1 MKLPYWQVDAFVDGP
16 LSGNPAAVLL
26 LDHPIEDGAMQAVA
40 AETGLP
46 ATAFVLPGENDIR
59 PIRWFAS
66 DREIALCGHGALAA
80 GHLVLAG
87 ADRDEARFRS
97 ASGELLTVRRL
108 ARQAAYEL
116 GLPALVSESHAI
128 DGLAEALGREP
139 VEMLWRDGG
148 YAVAVFA
155 DAADVL
161 ALAPEASALRALG
174 NWQVTATAPGT
185 GEDVVSRVFSSG
197 GREDAA
203 TGSAHALL
211 TPYWTARLGRSSFT
225 ARQASARG
233 AKFDCRI
240 EGATVWLGGACR
252 TVIEGSYCPAG

>member
-1 MKLPYWQVDAFVDGP
+1 MTLPYWQVDAFVDGP

-26 LDHPIEDGAMQAVA
+26 VDRAFDDETMQAVA

-46 ATAFVLPGENDIR
+46 ATAFILPGENDIR
-59 PIRWFAS
+59 PIRWFAPS
-66 DREIALCGHGALAA
+66 REIALCGHGALAA
-80 GHLVLAG
+80 GHVVLAG
-87 ADRDEARFRS
+87 SDSDKVRLRS

-108 ARQAAYEL
+108 AGRAAYEL
-116 GLPALVSESHAI
+116 GLPALVSAPHAI

-139 VEMLWRDGG
+139 VETLWRDGG

-155 DAADVL
+155 DAADVI
-161 ALAPEASALRALG
+161 ALDPDPSALRALG
-174 NWQVTATAPGT
+174 NWQVTATAPGI
-185 GEDVVSRVFSSG
+185 GEDVVSRIFSAG

-211 TPYWTARLGRSSFT
+211 TPYWSARLGRATFT

-233 AKFDCRI
+233 ARFDCRI

-252 TVIEGSYCPAG
+252 TVIEGSYCAAG

>member
-1 MKLPYWQVDAFVDGP
+1 MPYWQVDAFVDGP
-16 LSGNPAAVLL
+16 SSGNPAAVLL
-26 LDHPIEDGAMQAVA
+26 VDRAFDDATMQAVA
-40 AETGLP
+40 AETRLP
-46 ATAFVLPGENDIR
+46 ATAFVFPGEDDIR
-59 PIRWFAS
+59 PIRWFAP

-80 GHLVLAG
+80 GHVVLAD

-108 ARQAAYEL
+108 AGQAAYEL
-116 GLPALVSESHAI
+116 GLPALFSAPRAI
-128 DGLAEALGREP
+128 DGLAEALGNDP
-139 VEMLWRDGG
+139 VETLWRDAG
-148 YAVAVFA
+148 YAVAVFS
-155 DAADVL
+155 DAAEVL
-161 ALAPEASALRALG
+161 ALTPEVPALRALG
-174 NWQVTATAPGT
+174 NWQVIATAPGT

-211 TPYWTARLGRSSFT
+211 TPYWSARLGRSSFT

-233 AKFDCRI
+233 AKFGCRT